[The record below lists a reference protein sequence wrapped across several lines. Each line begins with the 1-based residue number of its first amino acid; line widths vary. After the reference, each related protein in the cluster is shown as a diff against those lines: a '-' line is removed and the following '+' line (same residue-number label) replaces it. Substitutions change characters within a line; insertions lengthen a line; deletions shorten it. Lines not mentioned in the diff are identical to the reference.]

1 MKARI
6 QKWGNSLAVRIP
18 KNLADETGLVDDS
31 LVEIN
36 LVNGEIHIH
45 PIHHYELDDLLAQIS
60 DENKHEE
67 IDTGE
72 SQGTEA
78 W

>member
-18 KNLADETGLVDDS
+18 KNLAEETGITNESLIEITVVD
-31 LVEIN
+31 
-36 LVNGEIHIH
+36 GEIRIS
-45 PIHHYELDDLLAQIS
+45 PSSEYNLDDLLAQIT
-60 DENKHEE
+60 DENKYGE
-67 IDTGE
+67 IDTGAA
-72 SQGTEA
+72 QGNEA